1 MYIEYLTRKI
11 EHKIL
16 LFFLGLIYHRKEVI
30 NFNFTDYTL
39 VANENWAAMIG
50 IYRQV
55 LFRKI

>member
-16 LFFLGLIYHRKEVI
+16 LLSLGLIYRRKKVI

-39 VANENWAAMIG
+39 VANEN
-50 IYRQV
+50 
-55 LFRKI
+55 